1 MPVRYLFGDGVE
13 EMFLDEDGNPQ
24 QTRLEAYF
32 GRFLVGPSGSQ
43 TGSVPGADLTQLLNT
58 FRTYALQ
65 VSSNGHPAVHAG
77 CLYRVESR
85 VCGGDAK
92 RQRPFDYKGGAE
104 A

>member
-24 QTRLEAYF
+24 QSRLEAYF

-58 FRTYALQ
+58 FKTYALQ
-65 VSSNGHPAVHAG
+65 VASQTGIPPFMLGGLLRSRTPQVRRRCVALRTVSS
-77 CLYRVESR
+77 R
-85 VCGGDAK
+85 K
-92 RQRPFDYKGGAE
+92 RS
-104 A
+104 